1 MLNRLGTTTHEQT
14 SSWWWLNGLYSVET
28 SLSGSNGFFFGAIS
42 HLLSTI
48 GTELRRDGATISFD
62 RLQTLDS
69 AFLSFLCRAKEKEL
83 LQWLF
88 RALHYFKGFCFV
100 LAPSVTCECPAA
112 VIHKNSTTHCF
123 AFVYTDKR
131 RFNYS
136 VDTLLEHDISAEP
149 LREVW
154 ADLLVWILPCYFTLQ
169 SRELVVKIHGINTY
183 RFQLPCGEFRSHAR
197 IIPTLCWGNSR
208 HAGHFCLCV
217 FLVVHENCW
226 KKSETLRRVVDM
238 SGFLLRLLLS

>member
-1 MLNRLGTTTHEQT
+1 MPVCFEPLPNRNCWWRSFRSSVEQKVCVVAWCPSLQSTLLCLSVCAVLKCDSRGHLASDNFVWARPHYVNVPKRDKSDFFMLNRLGTTTHEQT

-100 LAPSVTCECPAA
+100 LAPSVT
-112 VIHKNSTTHCF
+112 
-123 AFVYTDKR
+123 
-131 RFNYS
+131 
-136 VDTLLEHDISAEP
+136 
-149 LREVW
+149 
-154 ADLLVWILPCYFTLQ
+154 
-169 SRELVVKIHGINTY
+169 
-183 RFQLPCGEFRSHAR
+183 
-197 IIPTLCWGNSR
+197 
-208 HAGHFCLCV
+208 
-217 FLVVHENCW
+217 
-226 KKSETLRRVVDM
+226 
-238 SGFLLRLLLS
+238 